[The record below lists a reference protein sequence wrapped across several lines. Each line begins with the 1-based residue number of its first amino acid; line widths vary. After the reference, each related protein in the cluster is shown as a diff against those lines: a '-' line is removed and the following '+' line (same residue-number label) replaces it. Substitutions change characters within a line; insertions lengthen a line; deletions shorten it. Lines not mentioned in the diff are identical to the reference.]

1 MITSSSSES
10 AGMCFMPHGRPVIQV
25 LYRASLYSAGLMPGT
40 ALQPVLAMLTA
51 SADGLKAPLPLLPAA
66 VAVAD
71 LTPALLLEVV
81 LVLSKVSS
89 AVAKHD
95 SAVALLLADS
105 GDFRSSSSLHRV
117 MSLLSRFAGVMSA
130 EGPPNRLRLG

>member
-1 MITSSSSES
+1 MITSSSES
-10 AGMCFMPHGRPVIQV
+10 ADMCFMPHGCPVIQV

-51 SADGLKAPLPLLPAA
+51 SADGLRPPLPLLPAA
-66 VAVAD
+66 AAVAD
-71 LTPALLLEVV
+71 LTPALRFVVVV
-81 LVLSKVSS
+81 LLSKVSL

-105 GDFRSSSSLHRV
+105 GDCWSSSSLH
-117 MSLLSRFAGVMSA
+117 
-130 EGPPNRLRLG
+130 

>member
-25 LYRASLYSAGLMPGT
+25 LYRASLYSAELMPGT

-51 SADGLKAPLPLLPAA
+51 SADGLKPPLPLLPAA
-66 VAVAD
+66 AAVAD
-71 LTPALLLEVV
+71 LTPALLLVV
-81 LVLSKVSS
+81 VVVVLSKWSL

-105 GDFRSSSSLHRV
+105 GDCWSCSSLH
-117 MSLLSRFAGVMSA
+117 
-130 EGPPNRLRLG
+130 